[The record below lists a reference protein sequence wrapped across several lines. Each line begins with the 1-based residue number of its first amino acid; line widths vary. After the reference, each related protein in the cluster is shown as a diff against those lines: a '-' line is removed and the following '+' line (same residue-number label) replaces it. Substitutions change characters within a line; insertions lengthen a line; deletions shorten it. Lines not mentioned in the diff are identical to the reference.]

1 MKRTL
6 EVLLTAF
13 ALATMYGAL
22 LSPSVPPS
30 NSVTRVRAADL
41 VTLADGTDPM
51 PICRRCKLN

>member
-13 ALATMYGAL
+13 VLAAMYGVT
-22 LSPSVPPS
+22 LSPSAPS
-30 NSVTRVRAADL
+30 GNSLVRTRAADL

-51 PICRRCKLN
+51 PICRHCKIK